1 MIHIKISVS
10 KGFKNDKLSSLLQ
23 KEDISI
29 NEAILSYG
37 SDMYLQQGNILKNIT
52 INNET
57 EILKNEIKELNKKY
71 QESLINLQK
80 EKDLELEQFKKQK
93 ENEIETIKT
102 HKYNYENNLK
112 LNFEKKELEFN
123 ETINK
128 LNNEKDKILKNY
140 LEDKNNM
147 EKSFRDIYSNKET
160 EYNSIINKIEH
171 DKLSIRDQCFK
182 DVQDIESKLKE
193 QYENKIKSLEMDM
206 NKMQNEKK
214 MELNSLITI
223 SKDIVKS
230 EYDRYIKLQE
240 DQIKDLNT
248 KLNDL
253 NEFNRSLHLKNEQ
266 LTERIFEV
274 NKTMENSKFDSIIGN
289 FNVLNEKL
297 SDNFDKFYKGS
308 FEKGLMGEQFIENYL
323 CDAFTNCKIIN
334 TSSETSA
341 GDLLFIFD
349 KVRTLVESKNI
360 NYMKQ
365 FDIDKFYKDIE
376 IRVNR
381 NEINSAIL
389 ISLHNTNLVHGKRLF
404 HFEIKWGIPI
414 IMIGDVFKNKEYIR
428 FSISVF
434 NYLIKNGF
442 ASSETDEEKFSFI
455 VNTINEVYMLFKYQM
470 TFLNNDKAMLI
481 KMEDSYRKREMNL
494 NDIEKLFKVI
504 FSKCPEIS
512 IHDNKSKNGMD
523 DIINKIKSHIT
534 TIQSDS
540 DFKINIKNLEIIGI
554 SRNDIRTVGGIKNV
568 QDALNEIKDD

>member
-57 EILKNEIKELNKKY
+57 EVLKNEIKELNKKY

-123 ETINK
+123 ETITK

-182 DVQDIESKLKE
+182 DVQDIENKLKE

-534 TIQSDS
+534 TIPPDS

>member
-57 EILKNEIKELNKKY
+57 EVLKNEIKELNKKY

-80 EKDLELEQFKKQK
+80 EKDFELEQFKKQK

-123 ETINK
+123 ETITK
-128 LNNEKDKILKNY
+128 LNNEKDKILKIY

-182 DVQDIESKLKE
+182 DVQDIENKLKE
-193 QYENKIKSLEMDM
+193 QYENKIKLLEMDM

-534 TIQSDS
+534 TIPPDS

>member
-123 ETINK
+123 ETITK

>member
-57 EILKNEIKELNKKY
+57 EVLKNEIKELNKKY

-123 ETINK
+123 ETITK

-182 DVQDIESKLKE
+182 DVQDIENKLKE

-323 CDAFTNCKIIN
+323 CDVFTNCKIIN

-534 TIQSDS
+534 TIPPDS

>member
-10 KGFKNDKLSSLLQ
+10 KGFKNEKLSSLLQ

-29 NEAILSYG
+29 NETILNYG
-37 SDMYLQQGNILKNIT
+37 SDMYLQQGNILKT
-52 INNET
+52 VSINNET
-57 EILKNEIKELNKKY
+57 ELLKNEIKELNKKY
-71 QESLINLQK
+71 QDSLIKLQK
-80 EKDLELEQFKKQK
+80 DKDQELEQYIKQK
-93 ENEIETIKT
+93 ENEIETIKSQ
-102 HKYNYENNLK
+102 KYNYENDLK

-123 ETINK
+123 ETILK
-128 LNNEKDKILKNY
+128 LNNEKDNIFKHY

-160 EYNSIINKIEH
+160 EYNSIISKIEH
-171 DKLSIRDQCFK
+171 DKLNIREQYFN
-182 DVQDIESKLKE
+182 DVHDIENKLKE

-206 NKMQNEKK
+206 NKLQNEKK
-214 MELNSLITI
+214 MEINSLITI
-223 SKDIVKS
+223 SKDIVKA

-240 DQIKDLNT
+240 QQINDLNT

-253 NEFNRSLHLKNEQ
+253 NDFNRSLHSKNE
-266 LTERIFEV
+266 LLNERIFEI
-274 NKTMENSKFDSIIGN
+274 NTSMENSKFDSIIGN

-297 SDNFDKFYKGS
+297 SENFDKFYKGS
-308 FEKGLMGEQFIENYL
+308 YERGLMGEQFIENYL

-334 TSSETSA
+334 TAHETSS
-341 GDLLFIFD
+341 GDMIFIFD
-349 KVRTLVESKNI
+349 KVRTLIESKNI
-360 NYMKQ
+360 NCMKT
-365 FDIDKFYKDIE
+365 FDIDKFYKDTE
-376 IRVNR
+376 IRASK

-442 ASSETDEEKFSFI
+442 ANSETDDEKFSFI

-481 KMEDSYRKREMNL
+481 KMEESYRKREMNL
-494 NDIEKLFKVI
+494 NDTEKLFKVI

-512 IHDNKSKNGMD
+512 TFDDKSKN
-523 DIINKIKSHIT
+523 DIGYVINKIKSHICT
-534 TIQSDS
+534 LPPDH
-540 DFKINIKNLEIIGI
+540 DFKINIKNLDNIGI
-554 SRNDIRTVGGIKNV
+554 SKNDIRACNGIKTI
-568 QDALNEIKDD
+568 QDAFNEIKND